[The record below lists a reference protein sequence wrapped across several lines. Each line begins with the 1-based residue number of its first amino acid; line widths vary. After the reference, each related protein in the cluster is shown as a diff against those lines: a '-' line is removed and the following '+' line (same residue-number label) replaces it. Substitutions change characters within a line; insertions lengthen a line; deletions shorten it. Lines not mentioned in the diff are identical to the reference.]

1 MISSEIFKRW
11 RLERIGLGII
21 WKRCPEYVITI
32 TGSMSVSVSSPE
44 GLRFLHQRTHQ
55 TYPFYTYENDCFQ
68 DKLFVDGENQAGDV
82 GSVIS
87 HELVNTL
94 AMPVAVTALK
104 FSLQVYLPHQAPWS
118 LLVAVVMTHGSNDC
132 MWVAVTHSELTGLIL
147 GLVKQMTRASFAGV
161 ASPALLGLSVGE

>member
-1 MISSEIFKRW
+1 
-11 RLERIGLGII
+11 
-21 WKRCPEYVITI
+21 
-32 TGSMSVSVSSPE
+32 MSVSVSSPE

-147 GLVKQMTRASFAGV
+147 GLLSTCREGGSKVHLAWSSCTLTPVTPPGV
-161 ASPALLGLSVGE
+161 NV